1 MSCYYQYFLHRVL
14 ILQCPWKEKIGC
26 QYKAESTIIT
36 CLEINIS
43 FSQMTSSFHSS
54 VNMLFSY
61 ILKKKKKKCYFG
73 CNKSFFFFFINIVRS
88 HKTWVIW
95 FFSSILH
102 HYREEHIV
110 KRKFPSSRHYSI
122 MKSHFSFNKNN
133 PWYFFYIPSYIQFLN
148 QSPFSNTQITGNH
161 FPSNSTI

>member
-1 MSCYYQYFLHRVL
+1 MWLLDPSFCNHGELNKFDLQKSIFSSVNKDTCVLSCYYQYFLHRVL

-73 CNKSFFFFFINIVRS
+73 CNKSFFFF
-88 HKTWVIW
+88 HKYCQKSQNLGYLVFQQYPTPLQRRTYCKMEVSLQQALFYYEVS
-95 FFSSILH
+95 FF
-102 HYREEHIV
+102 
-110 KRKFPSSRHYSI
+110 F
-122 MKSHFSFNKNN
+122 
-133 PWYFFYIPSYIQFLN
+133 
-148 QSPFSNTQITGNH
+148 
-161 FPSNSTI
+161 